1 MINVAMTIREAVGV
15 AKDTDSID
23 LYERIVQALERA
35 ANEAKRIV
43 GCGGVNRVNDGLWDY
58 KIPAIKALRLATGM
72 GLKDAKDWV
81 ENFQYDGKTMFT
93 LPLDPD
99 AAENL
104 RTELVACGCEAWV
117 VM

>member
-1 MINVAMTIREAVGV
+1 MISVEMTIREAVGV

-43 GCGGVNRVNDGLWDY
+43 GCGRVHHNPWDH
-58 KIPAIKALRLATGM
+58 KIPAIKSLRLATGM
-72 GLKDAKDWV
+72 GLKDAKDWI
-81 ENFQYDGKTMFT
+81 ENVQYDGKTMFT
-93 LPLDPD
+93 VPLDPE
-99 AAENL
+99 AAEKL

-117 VM
+117 VV